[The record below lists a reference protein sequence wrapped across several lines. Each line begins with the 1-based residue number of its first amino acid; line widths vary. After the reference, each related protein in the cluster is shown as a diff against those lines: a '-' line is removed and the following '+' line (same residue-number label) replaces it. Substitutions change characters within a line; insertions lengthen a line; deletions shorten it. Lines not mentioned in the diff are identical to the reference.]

1 MNKEEFN
8 KLSFIEKINYFNSKL
23 KEGQTVIRIREYIGI
38 SEKGWQKEVKQN
50 GYKYDTKSRL
60 YIKIKATTET
70 TTTSATNNK
79 SINLP
84 SKEHEEIQN
93 YILGN
98 FDILKEI
105 IEKYKATTEST
116 TTSTTSNI
124 VINLVDDKHL
134 NPKPKSI
141 RINEFI
147 YQDWQKFCE
156 ENKLYSKQELISMA
170 LKEYME
176 NHGK

>member
-1 MNKEEFN
+1 MKKDEFN
-8 KLSFIEKINYFNSKL
+8 KLSFAEKINYFNSKL
-23 KEGQTVIRIREYIGI
+23 KEGQTVIKIREDIGMG
-38 SEKGWQKEVKQN
+38 EKGWQKEVKNN
-50 GYKYDTKSRL
+50 GYKYDTKSKL
-60 YIKIKATTET
+60 YVKNGATTET
-70 TTTSATNNK
+70 TTISTTNNK
-79 SINLP
+79 TINLLP
-84 SKEHEEIQN
+84 KDHGEIQN

-116 TTSTTSNI
+116 TTSTTNKI
-124 VINLVDDKHL
+124 IINLVDDKHL

-141 RINEFI
+141 RINEFV
-147 YQDWQKFCE
+147 YQDWQMFCE

>member
-1 MNKEEFN
+1 MNKEEF
-8 KLSFIEKINYFNSKL
+8 KMLSFTDKINYFNNKL
-23 KEGQTVIRIREYIGI
+23 REGQTVIRIRDDIGI
-38 SEKGWQKEVKQN
+38 GEKWWQKEVKQN
-50 GYKYDTKSRL
+50 GYKYDTKSKM
-60 YIKIKATTET
+60 YVGTVSTTET
-70 TTTSATNNK
+70 TTTSTTNNK
-79 SINLP
+79 SINLLQ
-84 SKEHEEIQN
+84 KDHGEVQN

-105 IEKYKATTEST
+105 IEKYKATT
-116 TTSTTSNI
+116 TSTTNNI

-141 RINEFI
+141 RINEFV
-147 YQDWQKFCE
+147 YQDWQKFCD

-176 NHGK
+176 NHVK

>member
-1 MNKEEFN
+1 MNKEEF
-8 KLSFIEKINYFNSKL
+8 KMLSFTDKINYFNDKL
-23 KEGQTVIRIREYIGI
+23 REGQTVIRIREDIGI
-38 SEKGWQKEVKQN
+38 GEKGWQKEVKNN
-50 GYKYDTKSRL
+50 GYKYDTKSKMYMKNR
-60 YIKIKATTET
+60 ATTET
-70 TTTSATNNK
+70 TTTSTTNNK

-98 FDILKEI
+98 FGILKEI
-105 IEKYKATTEST
+105 IEKYKSTTAST
-116 TTSTTSNI
+116 TTTTTNKI
-124 VINLVDDKHL
+124 IINLVDDKHL

-141 RINEFI
+141 RINEFV

-176 NHGK
+176 NRVN

>member
-1 MNKEEFN
+1 MNKKEFN
-8 KLSFIEKINYFNSKL
+8 ELLFKEKINYFNNKL
-23 KEGQTVIRIREYIGI
+23 KEGQTVIRIREDIGI
-38 SEKGWQKEVKQN
+38 GEKGWQKEVKNN
-50 GYKYDTKSRL
+50 GYKYDTKSKL
-60 YIKIKATTET
+60 YVKNRATTET
-70 TTTSATNNK
+70 TTTPTTNNK
-79 SINLP
+79 TINLLP
-84 SKEHEEIQN
+84 KDHGEIQN
-93 YILGN
+93 YISGN

-116 TTSTTSNI
+116 TTSTTNKI
-124 VINLVDDKHL
+124 IINLVDDKYL

-141 RINEFI
+141 RINEFV
-147 YQDWQKFCE
+147 YQDWQMFCE